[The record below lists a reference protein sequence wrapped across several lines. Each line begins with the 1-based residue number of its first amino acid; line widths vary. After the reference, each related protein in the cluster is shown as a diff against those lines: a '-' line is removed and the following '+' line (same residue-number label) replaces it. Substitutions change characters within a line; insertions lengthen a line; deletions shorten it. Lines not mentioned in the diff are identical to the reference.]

1 MPGVVAGVGKQCI
14 VLEVNSQVC
23 LLITRILKV
32 EMVVVASLQTP
43 GCPFGEDGWAFFG
56 GRFPSFCG
64 RSVFPRSPL
73 LLCWI
78 SIVDS
83 HSFYS
88 GVVNLEKPHCS
99 KNRPSFFQP
108 PPRDLDGIFCVLF
121 SFCKEM
127 KKEEIESTVFACI
140 ALDLEYTL
148 HNVVKRVV

>member
-1 MPGVVAGVGKQCI
+1 MYRFGSKFTSVSIDNPYSESRDGCSCVVTNSRMPFW
-14 VLEVNSQVC
+14 
-23 LLITRILKV
+23 R
-32 EMVVVASLQTP
+32 
-43 GCPFGEDGWAFFG
+43 GWAFFG

-108 PPRDLDGIFCVLF
+108 PPRDLDGIFCILF